1 MLPDP
6 LRVLYLHG
14 FASSPASRKG
24 QFFAARLRSRGQQL
38 EIPALDEGDFE
49 CLTITRQLSL
59 IERLLDGAPAVL
71 IGSSL
76 GGYLAAL
83 YASNHAQIQ
92 RLVLLAPAFDFYHL
106 WLGTLGSE
114 GLASWERNRTLPIF
128 HHAELREVPLEFE
141 FMRDAARFPPFPHF
155 VQPALLFHGNHDTVV
170 PVHHSL
176 LFAATHPNARLSRL
190 DSGHELT
197 DVLDT
202 IWLES
207 RSFLVD
213 SGLLPK

>member
-1 MLPDP
+1 MLPHS

-14 FASSPASRKG
+14 FASSPASRKA
-24 QFFAARLRSRGQQL
+24 QFFAARLDSQGIRL

-49 CLTITRQLSL
+49 HLTVTRQLRL
-59 IERLLDGAPAVL
+59 IERLIEGAPAIL

-83 YASNHAQIQ
+83 YASKHPEIH
-92 RLVLLAPAFDFYHL
+92 RLILLAPAFDFYHL
-106 WLGTLGSE
+106 WLSSLGPE
-114 GLASWERNRTLPIF
+114 AVASWERKGALPIF
-128 HHAELREVPLEFE
+128 HHAHLREVPLDFE
-141 FMRDAARFPPFPHF
+141 FMRDAARCPPFPHF
-155 VQPALLFHGNHDTVV
+155 VQPALLFHGNDDAVV

-176 LFAATHPNARLSRL
+176 LFAAAHPNVRLSRL

-197 DVLDT
+197 DVLST

-207 RSFLVD
+207 RSFLVAG
-213 SGLLPK
+213 GLPPK